1 MPRTINASEVKN
13 IIFVCEA
20 GIGSSLMSVN
30 SLKKKFRKAGIKD
43 VNIIHS
49 ATTTL
54 EADTKFI
61 VCHKQLMES
70 ARDKAP
76 DSIVVGFDLFFN
88 DPVFD
93 ELTQAFV
100 DGADI
105 AETENKKKK
114 K

>member
-1 MPRTINASEVKN
+1 MPRSINASEIKK

-30 SLKKKFRKAGIKD
+30 SLKKKFRKAGIEG
-43 VNIIHS
+43 VTIVHNA
-49 ATTTL
+49 ATTL
-54 EADTKFI
+54 AEDTKFI

-70 ARDKAP
+70 AKDRAP
-76 DSIVVGFDLFFN
+76 DAIVVGFDLFFN

-93 ELTQAFV
+93 ELTQAFIDGV
-100 DGADI
+100 DI
-105 AETENKKKK
+105 TETVKKKK

>member
-1 MPRTINASEVKN
+1 MPKSINASEVKK
-13 IIFVCEA
+13 IVFVCEA

-30 SLKKKFRKAGIKD
+30 SLKKKFRKAGISD
-43 VNIIHS
+43 VTIIHS

-54 EADTKFI
+54 ESDTKFI

-70 ARDKAP
+70 ARDRAP
-76 DSIVVGFDLFFN
+76 DAVIVGFDLFFN

-105 AETENKKKK
+105 TEKEKKEK
-114 K
+114 

>member
-1 MPRTINASEVKN
+1 MAKSIKSSDIKKIV
-13 IIFVCEA
+13 FVCEA

-43 VNIIHS
+43 VTIVHS

-54 EADTKFI
+54 PTDTPFI
-61 VCHKQLMES
+61 VCHKQLMDS

-76 DSIVVGFDLFFN
+76 DAVIVGFDLFFN

-100 DGADI
+100 EGAEI
-105 AETENKKKK
+105 TETEKKKK

>member
-1 MPRTINASEVKN
+1 MSKSINASEIKK

-30 SLKKKFRKAGIKD
+30 SLKKKFRKAGIEGVKI
-43 VNIIHS
+43 VHS
-49 ATTTL
+49 ATTAV
-54 EADTKFI
+54 EADTRFI
-61 VCHKQLMES
+61 VCHKQLMDS

-76 DSIVVGFDLFFN
+76 DAVVVGFDLFFN

-105 AETENKKKK
+105 TETEKKKK
-114 K
+114 

>member
-1 MPRTINASEVKN
+1 MPKSINASEIKK

-30 SLKKKFRKAGIKD
+30 SLKKKFRKAGID
-43 VNIIHS
+43 GVTIIHS

-54 EADTKFI
+54 ESDTKFI
-61 VCHKQLMES
+61 VCHKMLMES
-70 ARDKAP
+70 AKDKVP
-76 DSIVVGFDLFFN
+76 DAVIVGFDLFFN

-93 ELTQAFV
+93 ELTQAFK
-100 DGADI
+100 DGTDI
-105 AETENKKKK
+105 TETEKKKK

>member
-1 MPRTINASEVKN
+1 MKMAKSIKSSEVKK

-30 SLKKKFRKAGIKD
+30 SLKKKFRKAGID
-43 VNIIHS
+43 GVTIIHS

-54 EADTKFI
+54 ESDTKFI

-76 DSIVVGFDLFFN
+76 DAVVVGFDLFFN

-93 ELTQAFV
+93 ELTQAFI
-100 DGADI
+100 DGVEI
-105 AETENKKKK
+105 TETNSK
-114 K
+114 

>member
-1 MPRTINASEVKN
+1 MAKSIKASDVKK
-13 IIFVCEA
+13 IVFVCEA

-43 VNIIHS
+43 VTIEHS
-49 ATTTL
+49 STTAL
-54 EADTKFI
+54 PSDTPFI

-70 ARDKAP
+70 AKDKAP
-76 DSIVVGFDLFFN
+76 DAVIVGFDLFFN

-93 ELTQAFV
+93 ELTKAFEE
-100 DGADI
+100 GAEI
-105 AETENKKKK
+105 SETEKKKK